1 MLRFCFL
8 FRLYETKS
16 NLFSRK
22 ETMKNFL
29 YLILALAISPAA
41 ISAHHEGDSL
51 KESGNN
57 PFILIARIQVKEGM
71 VDEYLE
77 IANTVDN
84 AVESSEPGMLF
95 HNFDSDPDN
104 PLAFTWT
111 EVYSNSKA
119 FIKHDANPPVQEYV
133 TKHAELAD
141 GFTIEVYG
149 NVSQEVIDTINRL
162 EVPLKHFKTTRVGY
176 VRAKNFL
183 E

>member
-1 MLRFCFL
+1 
-8 FRLYETKS
+8 
-16 NLFSRK
+16 
-22 ETMKNFL
+22 MKKFL
-29 YLILALAISPAA
+29 YLILALSVSPVA
-41 ISAHHEGDSL
+41 ISAHHEEDSL
-51 KESGNN
+51 KESGKN

-77 IANTVDN
+77 IANSVDN
-84 AVESSEPGMLF
+84 AVEASEPGMLF
-95 HNFDSDPDN
+95 HNFDSDPED

-149 NVSQEVIDTINRL
+149 NVSQEVIYNINRL
-162 EVPLKHFKTTRVGY
+162 VIPLKHFKTTKVGY
-176 VRAKNFL
+176 VRTKNFI

>member
-1 MLRFCFL
+1 
-8 FRLYETKS
+8 
-16 NLFSRK
+16 
-22 ETMKNFL
+22 MKNFL
-29 YLILALAISPAA
+29 YLILALSVSPVA
-41 ISAHHEGDSL
+41 ISAHHEEDSL
-51 KESGNN
+51 KESGKN

-77 IANTVDN
+77 ISNSVDN
-84 AVESSEPGMLF
+84 AVEASEPGMLF
-95 HNFDSDPDN
+95 HNFDSDPED

-119 FIKHDANPPVQEYV
+119 FIKHDANPPVHEYV

-162 EVPLKHFKTTRVGY
+162 GIPLKHFKTTKVGY
-176 VRAKNFL
+176 VRAKNFI

>member
-1 MLRFCFL
+1 
-8 FRLYETKS
+8 
-16 NLFSRK
+16 
-22 ETMKNFL
+22 MKNFL
-29 YLILALAISPAA
+29 YLILALSVSPVA
-41 ISAHHEGDSL
+41 ISAHHEEDSL
-51 KESGNN
+51 KESGKN

-77 IANTVDN
+77 IADTVDN
-84 AVESSEPGMLF
+84 AVEASEPGMLF
-95 HNFDSDPDN
+95 HNFDSDPED

-162 EVPLKHFKTTRVGY
+162 GIPLKHFKTTKVGY
-176 VRAKNFL
+176 VRAKNFI

>member
-1 MLRFCFL
+1 
-8 FRLYETKS
+8 
-16 NLFSRK
+16 
-22 ETMKNFL
+22 MKNLL
-29 YLILALAISPAA
+29 YLILALSVSPVA
-41 ISAHHEGDSL
+41 ISAHHEEDSL
-51 KESGNN
+51 KESGKN

-77 IANTVDN
+77 IADTVDN
-84 AVESSEPGMLF
+84 AVEASEPGMLF
-95 HNFDSDPDN
+95 HNFDSDPED

-119 FIKHDANPPVQEYV
+119 FIKHDSNPPVQEYV

-162 EVPLKHFKTTRVGY
+162 GIPLKHFKTTKVGY
-176 VRAKNFL
+176 VRAKNFI

>member
-1 MLRFCFL
+1 
-8 FRLYETKS
+8 
-16 NLFSRK
+16 
-22 ETMKNFL
+22 MKNFL
-29 YLILALAISPAA
+29 YLILALSVSPVA
-41 ISAHHEGDSL
+41 ISAHHEEDSL
-51 KESGNN
+51 KESGKN

-77 IANTVDN
+77 IANSVDN
-84 AVESSEPGMLF
+84 AVEVSEPGMLF
-95 HNFDSDPDN
+95 HNFDSDPED

-162 EVPLKHFKTTRVGY
+162 GIPLKHFKTTKVGY
-176 VRAKNFL
+176 VRAKNFI

>member
-1 MLRFCFL
+1 
-8 FRLYETKS
+8 
-16 NLFSRK
+16 
-22 ETMKNFL
+22 MKKFL
-29 YLILALAISPAA
+29 YLILALSLSPVA
-41 ISAHHEGDSL
+41 ISAHHEEDSL
-51 KESGNN
+51 KESGKN

-77 IANTVDN
+77 IANIVDN
-84 AVESSEPGMLF
+84 AVEASEPGMLF
-95 HNFDSDPDN
+95 HNFDSDPED

-162 EVPLKHFKTTRVGY
+162 GIPLKHFKTTKVGY
-176 VRAKNFL
+176 VRAKNFI

>member
-1 MLRFCFL
+1 
-8 FRLYETKS
+8 
-16 NLFSRK
+16 
-22 ETMKNFL
+22 MKKFL
-29 YLILALAISPAA
+29 YLILALSVSPVA
-41 ISAHHEGDSL
+41 ISAHHEEDSL
-51 KESGNN
+51 KESGKN

-71 VDEYLE
+71 VDKYLE
-77 IANTVDN
+77 IANSVDN
-84 AVESSEPGMLF
+84 AVEASEPGMLF
-95 HNFDSDPDN
+95 HNFDSDPED

-149 NVSQEVIDTINRL
+149 NVSREVIDTINRL
-162 EVPLKHFKTTRVGY
+162 GIPLKHFKTTKVGY
-176 VRAKNFL
+176 VRAKNFI

>member
-1 MLRFCFL
+1 
-8 FRLYETKS
+8 
-16 NLFSRK
+16 
-22 ETMKNFL
+22 MKKFL
-29 YLILALAISPAA
+29 YLILALSVSPVA
-41 ISAHHEGDSL
+41 ISAHHEEDSL
-51 KESGNN
+51 KESGKN

-71 VDEYLE
+71 VDKYLE
-77 IANTVDN
+77 IANSVDN
-84 AVESSEPGMLF
+84 AVEASEPGMLF
-95 HNFDSDPDN
+95 HNFDSDPED

-162 EVPLKHFKTTRVGY
+162 GIPLKHFKTTKVGY
-176 VRAKNFL
+176 VRAKNFI